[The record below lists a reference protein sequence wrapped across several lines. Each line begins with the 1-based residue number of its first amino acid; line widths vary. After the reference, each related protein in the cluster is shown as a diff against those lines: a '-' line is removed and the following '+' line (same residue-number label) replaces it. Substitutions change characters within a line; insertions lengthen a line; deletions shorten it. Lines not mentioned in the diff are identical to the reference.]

1 MFKTL
6 RDKTPS
12 TDDFNK
18 FLGPPP
24 LIYGKWEPLTLPP
37 IPMIEVR
44 QALHNIFYGREY
56 KEQIKSGI
64 TRKYLENGHYISSN
78 LRLV

>member
-12 TDDFNK
+12 TDDWDEFI
-18 FLGPPP
+18 GSPPS
-24 LIYGKWEPLTLPP
+24 LIHGKCEPLTLPP
-37 IPMIEVR
+37 ISMIEVC
-44 QALHNIFYGREY
+44 QALHNIFYGKEY

-64 TRKYLENGHYISSN
+64 TRKYLENGHNISTKN
-78 LRLV
+78 G